1 MEGRLLAVISDY
13 SPDSAPALADGVL
26 GFIQHQLVELVRDCL
41 EKSRK
46 GLITSGY
53 FVELQEKLDN
63 FLHEVE
69 NMPHFVMLI
78 FVSEKK
84 KVICIDP

>member
-1 MEGRLLAVISDY
+1 MEGRLLAVIADY

-53 FVELQEKLDN
+53 FVELQEKLEN

-69 NMPHFVMLI
+69 NMPHLLFCWYLY
-78 FVSEKK
+78 KK
-84 KVICIDP
+84 KKKKSFA